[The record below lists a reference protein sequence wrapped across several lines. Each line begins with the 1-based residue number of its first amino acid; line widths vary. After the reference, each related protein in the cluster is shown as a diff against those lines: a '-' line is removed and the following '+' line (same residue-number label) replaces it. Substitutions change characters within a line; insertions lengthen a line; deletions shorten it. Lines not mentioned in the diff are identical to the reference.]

1 MVLSVD
7 PPLDRRPRG
16 AFHMR
21 GRRSVVS
28 RVDLTMLNKFARA
41 FVTRLITPIARA
53 LLRIGLTPDIVTI
66 IGTLGTC
73 FSALFFYSH
82 GYFVWGTVAIAV
94 FVIFDL
100 LDGTMARVS
109 GRSSNWGAFLDS
121 TLDRFGDACVFGGLV
136 LYYTRQ
142 HDGALTAWCAL
153 ACLVFGFVTSYA
165 RARAEGLGFGGA
177 NVGIAERADRLVVAM
192 GATFLVGLFG
202 WPDVVLTVILGLL
215 AAASAVTVAQRM
227 LAVRAEMS
235 APR

>member
-1 MVLSVD
+1 MLKTFRENFKHLKWVLWAV
-7 PPLDRRPRG
+7 
-16 AFHMR
+16 
-21 GRRSVVS
+21 
-28 RVDLTMLNKFARA
+28 
-41 FVTRLITPIARA
+41 
-53 LLRIGLTPDIVTI
+53 
-66 IGTLGTC
+66 
-73 FSALFFYSH
+73 
-82 GYFVWGTVAIAV
+82 IAV

-142 HDGALTAWCAL
+142 PDGALTAWCAL

-202 WPDVVLTVILGLL
+202 WRLVGAMIGLFL
-215 AAASAVTVAQRM
+215 LSAVLGVAVPAFSFS
-227 LAVRAEMS
+227 LGGCS
-235 APR
+235 HG